1 MNLVTPVLRQE
12 KMRIAGELVGSDRVI
27 EVRNPYNGQVVGTVP
42 KASIEQLRAAYDKVA
57 GLQADAQPS

>member
-1 MNLVTPVLRQE
+1 MNLATPIPREE
-12 KMRIAGELVGSDRVI
+12 KMRIAGELIGGDRAI

-57 GLQADAQPS
+57 AYKPTP